1 MAMSRKRPYE
11 EGETSGPNKREPRIL
26 QSWEKFDFLLAT
38 YYKLNDSRSKSIV
51 VGLKLNSDNFKFE
64 PCSVIV
70 DEKSCGIVCKGNQ
83 WLQFTAA
90 VKQQSRKFYLSEG
103 DYKKQPDDST
113 SLNGYIFKFSTLG
126 AIYVRKVIM
135 KQNTVQN
142 IYEFEELVN
151 ARLQYLKKFCEPC
164 DVYIKQ
170 LLAPVTEI
178 LPKIQT
184 NFGSIELS
192 EEMMHKFV
200 VAGLKNNNVTEKIR
214 KQLEEKEGEFTW
226 FNDAYVDLVIYC

>member
-26 QSWEKFDFLLAT
+26 QSWEKFDFLVAT
-38 YYKLNDSRSKSIV
+38 YYKLNDSRFKSIV
-51 VGLKLNSDNFKFE
+51 VGLKFNSDNFKFE
-64 PCSVIV
+64 PCAAIV

-103 DYKKQPDDST
+103 DDKKQPDDST
-113 SLNGYIFKFSTLG
+113 SLNGYIFQFSTLG
-126 AIYVRKVIM
+126 AMYGKAKLFTIIDSTSWPSRYVRKVTM

-164 DVYIKQ
+164 GVCIKQ
-170 LLAPVTEI
+170 
-178 LPKIQT
+178 
-184 NFGSIELS
+184 
-192 EEMMHKFV
+192 
-200 VAGLKNNNVTEKIR
+200 
-214 KQLEEKEGEFTW
+214 
-226 FNDAYVDLVIYC
+226 

>member
-1 MAMSRKRPYE
+1 MAMSRKRSYE
-11 EGETSGPNKREPRIL
+11 EGETSGPNKREPL
-26 QSWEKFDFLLAT
+26 T
-38 YYKLNDSRSKSIV
+38 TLN
-51 VGLKLNSDNFKFE
+51 LNRAHK
-64 PCSVIV
+64 
-70 DEKSCGIVCKGNQ
+70 
-83 WLQFTAA
+83 
-90 VKQQSRKFYLSEG
+90 KFYLSEG
-103 DYKKQPDDST
+103 NYKKQPDDST
-113 SLNGYIFKFSTLG
+113 SLNGYIFQFSTLG
-126 AIYVRKVIM
+126 AMYGKAKLFTIIDSTSWPSRYVRKVTM

-164 DVYIKQ
+164 DVCIKQ

-200 VAGLKNNNVTEKIR
+200 VAGLKNNNVIEKIR
-214 KQLEEKEGEFTW
+214 KQLKEKEGEFTW
-226 FNDAYVDLVIYC
+226 FNDAYVDLVIYELILFFDKDIMAQVKLV